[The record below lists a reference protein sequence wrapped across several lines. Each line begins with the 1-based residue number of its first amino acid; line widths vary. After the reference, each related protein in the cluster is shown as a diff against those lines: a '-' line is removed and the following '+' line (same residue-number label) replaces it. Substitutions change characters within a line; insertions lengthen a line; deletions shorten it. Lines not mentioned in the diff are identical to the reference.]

1 MNFSKHSGMY
11 EGPIARIGRNSSA
24 SSQSFVHGRL
34 SCPNELI
41 EKVISVTG
49 LTGQG
54 SLLDLGC
61 GDGRLGIAF
70 APYAKRVV
78 GVDCDPGMIQAASA
92 CARDKG
98 VEVTFRFGEGLPLDD
113 LPGNFHLVTV
123 GSSFRG
129 MDREWTLEALD
140 RIVYPFGAL
149 ALFRDSHPEIPQ
161 NLWYKRLQSLLRSLA
176 ETEHSISSGEFP
188 GAPRIPD
195 EFFLLKSKF
204 NRLERVSVIQGI
216 ETPIERVLHRAWSM
230 AIPRSEQLESEMKTI
245 LENLRALLNQ
255 HASNGLITEVIES
268 EALVAFRSDPS
279 RP

>member
-1 MNFSKHSGMY
+1 MIFSKQSGMH
-11 EGPIARIGRNSSA
+11 EGPIARVGRNSST

-41 EKVISVTG
+41 DKVISVTG

-78 GVDCDPGMIQAASA
+78 GVDSDPEMMQVASA

-98 VEVTFRFGEGLPLDD
+98 VEVSFRFGEGLPLDS

-123 GSSFRG
+123 GSSFHG
-129 MDREWTLEALD
+129 MDRATTLEALD

-149 ALFRDSHPEIPQ
+149 ALFRDSHPKIPQ
-161 NLWYKRLQSLLRSLA
+161 NLWYKRLQSALRPLSQKAPAESL
-176 ETEHSISSGEFP
+176 GE
-188 GAPRIPD
+188 APVPD
-195 EFFLLKSKF
+195 EFYLLKSKF
-204 NRLERVSVIQGI
+204 DRLERVSVIQ
-216 ETPIERVLHRAWSM
+216 EVESPVERVLHRAWSM
-230 AIPRSEQLESEMKTI
+230 AIPRSKQLESEMKTI
-245 LENLRALLNQ
+245 LDNLRTLLNQ
-255 HASNGLITEVIES
+255 HANNGLITEVIES

-279 RP
+279 SP

>member
-1 MNFSKHSGMY
+1 MIFSKQSGMY
-11 EGPIARIGRNSSA
+11 EGPIARVGRNPST

-41 EKVISVTG
+41 DKVISVTG

-78 GVDCDPGMIQAASA
+78 GVDSDPEMMQVASA

-98 VEVTFRFGEGLPLDD
+98 VQVSFRFGEGLPLDN

-129 MDREWTLEALD
+129 MDRATTLEALD

-161 NLWYKRLQSLLRSLA
+161 NLWCRRLQSALRPFSQ
-176 ETEHSISSGEFP
+176 P
-188 GAPRIPD
+188 APTHPVSEAPVAD
-195 EFFLLKSKF
+195 EFYLLKSKF
-204 NRLERVSVIQGI
+204 DRLERVSVIQRI
-216 ETPIERVLHRAWSM
+216 ESPVERVLHRVWSM
-230 AIPRSEQLESEMKTI
+230 AIPHCEQLELETKTL

-255 HASNGLITEVIES
+255 HASNGLLTEIIES
-268 EALVAFRSDPS
+268 EALVAFRSEPS
-279 RP
+279 PP

>member
-1 MNFSKHSGMY
+1 MNLSKHSGMH
-11 EGPIARIGRNSSA
+11 EGPMSQVGCNFGT

-41 EKVISVTG
+41 DKVISITG
-49 LTGQG
+49 LTARH

-70 APYAKRVV
+70 APYVQKVI
-78 GVDCDPGMIQAASA
+78 GVDSDPNMLDVATAY
-92 CARDKG
+92 ARQHE
-98 VEVTFRFGEGLPLDD
+98 VEVTFRFGDGFQLDHF
-113 LPGNFHLVTV
+113 LGYFQLVTF
-123 GSSFRG
+123 GSAFHR
-129 MDREWTLEALD
+129 MDRASTLEALD
-140 RIVYPFGAL
+140 KIVFPFGAL

-161 NLWYKRLQSLLRSLA
+161 NLWYQRLQSALRPFSHKEPSHLSSEAPLA
-176 ETEHSISSGEFP
+176 N
-188 GAPRIPD
+188 

-216 ETPIERVLHRAWSM
+216 ESPVERVLHRAWSM

-245 LENLRALLNQ
+245 LENLRAVLNQ

-268 EALVAFRSDPS
+268 EALIAFRSDPS
-279 RP
+279 SP

>member
-1 MNFSKHSGMY
+1 MNFPKHSGMY
-11 EGPIARIGRNSSA
+11 EGPMSRVGRNSST

-49 LTGQG
+49 LTGQD

-78 GVDCDPGMIQAASA
+78 GVDCDPEMIQIATA

-98 VEVTFRFGEGLPLDD
+98 VEVTFKFGEGLPLDD

-129 MDREWTLEALD
+129 MDRETTLEALD
-140 RIVYPFGAL
+140 RIVFPFGSL
-149 ALFRDSHPEIPQ
+149 ALFSESHPEIPQ
-161 NLWYKRLQSLLRSLA
+161 NLWHKRLQSVLRPFAQMEPSR
-176 ETEHSISSGEFP
+176 SSGDLP
-188 GAPRIPD
+188 GAPPLAD

-216 ETPIERVLHRAWSM
+216 ESPVERVLHRAWSM
-230 AIPRSEQLESEMKTI
+230 AIPRSGQLESEMKTI
-245 LENLRALLNQ
+245 LENLRAFLNQ
-255 HASNGLITEVIES
+255 HARNGLITEVIES
-268 EALVAFRSDPS
+268 AALVAFRRNPS
-279 RP
+279 SP